1 MIMLKY
7 ETHNSL
13 VYILELYMNR
23 SEVSGM
29 TAVSTAAPDEG
40 GESDGPDLRSGLLH
54 LNIADRYLE
63 A

>member
-1 MIMLKY
+1 
-7 ETHNSL
+7 
-13 VYILELYMNR
+13 MNR

-29 TAVSTAAPDEG
+29 TAVSTTAPDEG